1 MLPVKMGQV
10 KKCHK
15 MLPVKNGPKNV
26 ASKKGPLYVAK
37 SFAADI

>member
-1 MLPVKMGQV
+1 MLPVKSG
-10 KKCHK
+10 
-15 MLPVKNGPKNV
+15 LVKNGPKNV